1 MSCSAPTAWR
11 APCVSW
17 ISRLEEKR
25 GIYDANDHSMPDG
38 AGRRRLGARST
49 AGTRRARTHG
59 LRWIGLWRIRRRDY
73 PGWSEERPV
82 FRGRDDRK
90 LAHPGR
96 WQSHSPDHQLQGLPG
111 WRRPHA
117 TRASGQPERPGAGRQ
132 HAADGIHQRPGGRR
146 ELLVE
151 RQGTHRHEVHADG
164 HWPRLYA
171 RATGL
176 PLPRSAIP
184 HAENL
189 RRRRDGPP
197 LRGQS
202 EREARIAGP
211 PDYRRGT
218 GGWPPYH
225 HNHPRRTGGQRSAHR
240 HRGGKLVFAG
250 LADHGTFQAFGPAYW
265 GNRDPADE
273 HRPRRTRAHA
283 V

>member
-1 MSCSAPTAWR
+1 
-11 APCVSW
+11 
-17 ISRLEEKR
+17 
-25 GIYDANDHSMPDG
+25 
-38 AGRRRLGARST
+38 
-49 AGTRRARTHG
+49 
-59 LRWIGLWRIRRRDY
+59 
-73 PGWSEERPV
+73 
-82 FRGRDDRK
+82 
-90 LAHPGR
+90 
-96 WQSHSPDHQLQGLPG
+96 
-111 WRRPHA
+111 
-117 TRASGQPERPGAGRQ
+117 GAGRQ

-151 RQGTHRHEVHADG
+151 RQGTHRHEVHADW

-171 RATGL
+171 RAAGRRR
-176 PLPRSAIP
+176 PRSGIP
-184 HAENL
+184 LAGDL

-225 HNHPRRTGGQRSAHR
+225 HDHPRRTGGQRSAHR

-273 HRPRRTRAHA
+273 HRPRRTRAHLVRSA
-283 V
+283 GRLQDRRPGKAITGGTDHRLAWSVRAAQEENADRRQKAIVCPTSAYGAPRPPFSSRSIALANSPGV